1 MKVKTS
7 ITLSQKLLDT
17 IDRLPEEYRNRSA
30 FLETA
35 AWAFI
40 TDLERAEQA
49 ARDLEILNRRADYLN
64 EEALDALAYQV
75 PL

>member
-1 MKVKTS
+1 MKAKT
-7 ITLSQKLLDT
+7 ITLSQDLLDA
-17 IDRLPEEYRNRSA
+17 IEELPADYQNRS
-30 FLETA
+30 FFFETA

-40 TDLERAEQA
+40 AQLRRAEQA

-64 EEALDALAYQV
+64 SELADTLEYQV

>member
-7 ITLSQKLLDT
+7 ITLSQELLET
-17 IDRLPEEYRNRSA
+17 IDHLPDHYGNRSL

-35 AWAFI
+35 AWAYI
-40 TDLERAEQA
+40 RQLQRAEQA

-64 EEALDALAYQV
+64 EEVNDALGYQV
-75 PL
+75 AM

>member
-1 MKVKTS
+1 MKTKTS
-7 ITLSQKLLDT
+7 ITLSQDLLKAIET
-17 IDRLPEEYRNRSA
+17 LPADYQNRSF

-40 TDLERAEQA
+40 AQLRRAEQA

-64 EEALDALAYQV
+64 SELADVLEYQV

>member
-7 ITLSQKLLDT
+7 ITLSENLLTT
-17 IDRLPEEYRNRSA
+17 IDQLAGEYKNRSF

-40 TDLERAEQA
+40 EYLRRAERD
-49 ARDLEILNRRADYLN
+49 ARDLEILNRRADALN
-64 EEALDALAYQV
+64 EEALDVLSYQA

>member
-7 ITLSQKLLDT
+7 ITLSSDVLEA
-17 IDRLPEEYRNRSA
+17 IDHHAPAFASRSE

-35 AWAFI
+35 ARALLAHLARQE
-40 TDLERAEQA
+40 TER
-49 ARDLEILNRRADYLN
+49 RDLEILNRRADALN
-64 EEALDALAYQV
+64 EEADDVLHYQV